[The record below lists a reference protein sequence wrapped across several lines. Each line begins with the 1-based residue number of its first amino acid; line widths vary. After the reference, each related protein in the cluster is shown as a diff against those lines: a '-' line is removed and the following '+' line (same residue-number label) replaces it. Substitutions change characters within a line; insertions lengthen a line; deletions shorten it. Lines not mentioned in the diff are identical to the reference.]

1 MARIKT
7 TLELED
13 RLSDLPDCLLHHIFG
28 FIDFK
33 YCIRTSVLSK
43 RWKLLWTSLSNLYFD
58 GCDGTRLPDF
68 HRFVLEAL
76 FRRGRHHN
84 KYPLNEVR
92 LHLMWM
98 GTHSSFLKKNIAH
111 LESHNVRCLG
121 ISFDQNLCN
130 FNDQDFPAR
139 FSRSQVLKTLEL
151 TRCHIRPSESDCKPT
166 WTNLNL
172 HECDFCP
179 QIMFFNP
186 FENCLHL
193 KELRLHKCSVSGKA
207 VLNISCPRLVNLVL
221 TDLKVHTR
229 DPVDDKFKLI
239 ILAPQPVSFSLTLN
253 RPLNFTALHL
263 PALDNVEIQIRSPN
277 NFKTLSFSR
286 LITMLQGLRYARSVI
301 KVEKDERES
310 GS

>member
-68 HRFVLEAL
+68 HRFVLEPL

-111 LESHNVRCLG
+111 LESHNMY
-121 ISFDQNLCN
+121 D
-130 FNDQDFPAR
+130 
-139 FSRSQVLKTLEL
+139 VL
-151 TRCHIRPSESDCKPT
+151 
-166 WTNLNL
+166 
-172 HECDFCP
+172 
-179 QIMFFNP
+179 
-186 FENCLHL
+186 
-193 KELRLHKCSVSGKA
+193 ELRLHKCSISGKA

-263 PALDNVEIQIRSPN
+263 PALDNVEIQILSPN
-277 NFKTLSFSR
+277 NFKTLSFSS
-286 LITMLQGLRYARSVI
+286 LITMLQGLRYARSVKI
-301 KVEKDERES
+301 CSKTIEMLTMIPGALEKQSCPFSRLKNEDFES
-310 GS
+310 CR

>member
-68 HRFVLEAL
+68 HRFVLEPL

-111 LESHNVRCLG
+111 LESHNMYD
-121 ISFDQNLCN
+121 I
-130 FNDQDFPAR
+130 
-139 FSRSQVLKTLEL
+139 
-151 TRCHIRPSESDCKPT
+151 
-166 WTNLNL
+166 
-172 HECDFCP
+172 
-179 QIMFFNP
+179 
-186 FENCLHL
+186 
-193 KELRLHKCSVSGKA
+193 
-207 VLNISCPRLVNLVL
+207 LVL
-221 TDLKVHTR
+221 VSVKTYVILTTKISQLVLADL
-229 DPVDDKFKLI
+229 
-239 ILAPQPVSFSLTLN
+239 

-263 PALDNVEIQIRSPN
+263 PALDNVEIQILSPN
-277 NFKTLSFSR
+277 NFKTLSFSS
-286 LITMLQGLRYARSVI
+286 LITMLQGLRYARSVKI
-301 KVEKDERES
+301 CSKTIEMLTMIPGALEKQSCPFSRLKNEDFES
-310 GS
+310 CR

>member
-68 HRFVLEAL
+68 HRFVLE
-76 FRRGRHHN
+76 
-84 KYPLNEVR
+84 P
-92 LHLMWM
+92 
-98 GTHSSFLKKNIAH
+98 FLKKNIAH
-111 LESHNVRCLG
+111 LESHNMYDVLVLVS
-121 ISFDQNLCN
+121 IKTY
-130 FNDQDFPAR
+130 
-139 FSRSQVLKTLEL
+139 VLKTLEL

-193 KELRLHKCSVSGKA
+193 KELRLHKCSISGKA

-221 TDLKVHTR
+221 TDL
-229 DPVDDKFKLI
+229 KLI

-263 PALDNVEIQIRSPN
+263 PALDNVEIQILSPN
-277 NFKTLSFSR
+277 NSKTLSFSR
-286 LITMLQGLRYARSVI
+286 LITMLQGLRYARSVKI
-301 KVEKDERES
+301 CSKTIEMLTMIPGALEKQSCPFSRLKNEDFES
-310 GS
+310 CR